1 MNATTP
7 TTEGTHL
14 FRSPL
19 HITPEAVELRGWRY
33 PLSDVKSARVVPI
46 ATNKGAWEFG
56 ILFFDLF
63 GASRIGEFAVELRFW
78 ELKVDGSRL
87 AILLGGIVAYL
98 LLAYLLRYLYKRT
111 QKNWRYIYAVGL
123 ATGYRQTLVAASH
136 DRTYIANIV
145 VAISNAIAQ
154 HQNRKA
160 AAVEP
165 SITYD
170 NYFQIDDNYI
180 NVPGWSVPLSD
191 VKYATRTSVEDQST
205 LTRVWSGVPV
215 GFLVASV
222 TFKSILELGGPWSIV
237 PVIFLVVAVVIVLL
251 LFGKRQKD
259 RRHKVDTLD
268 RVYIANVGTPLDLVP
283 VLISVDKDYVDRFVS
298 VVNEAVRKRDRKLSR
313 HSKVTVRGST

>member
-1 MNATTP
+1 MNAATP
-7 TTEGTHL
+7 TTEGTRL

-19 HITPEAVELRGWRY
+19 HVTHEAVELRGWRY

-56 ILFFDLF
+56 ILFFDFF
-63 GASRIGEFAVELRFW
+63 GASRVGDFAVELRLW
-78 ELKVDGSRL
+78 ELKVDGSQL
-87 AILLGGIVAYL
+87 AIWLVGIAAYL
-98 LLAYLLRYLYKRT
+98 LVAYLLRYLYKRT
-111 QKNWRYIYAVGL
+111 QRNWRYIYAVGL
-123 ATGYRQTLVAASH
+123 EIGHRQTLVAASH

-145 VAISNAIAQ
+145 IAISTALAQ

-191 VKYATRTSVEDQST
+191 VKYATRTSVEDESS

-215 GFLVASV
+215 GLLVASV
-222 TFKSILELGGPWSIV
+222 TFKTILELGGPWSIV
-237 PVIFLVVAVVIVLL
+237 PVIFLVLAVVFVLL

-259 RRHKVDTLD
+259 RRDKVDTLD
-268 RVYIANVGTPLDLVP
+268 RVYIANVGTALDIIP

-298 VVNEAVRKRDRKLSR
+298 LVNEEVRKHQKQLSR